1 MIQQLKLYEGQSF
14 DPHYNLAVEEYLLQT
29 VEPDCCIL
37 YLWQNQNTV
46 VIGRNQNAWKEC
58 RTTLL
63 EEEGGH
69 LARRLSGGGA
79 VFHDLGNLNFTQTV
93 MTWKSSCLSSSWPA
107 GALASNRS
115 GRDGT
120 TFWQAVASSLGM
132 PSIEAVTALTTTAPC
147 W

>member
-1 MIQQLKLYEGQSF
+1 MIQQLKLYEGQGF
-14 DPHYNLAVEEYLLQT
+14 NPHFNLAVEEYLLQT

-69 LARRLSGGGA
+69 LARRLS
-79 VFHDLGNLNFTQTV
+79 
-93 MTWKSSCLSSSWPA
+93 CLLYTSPSP
-107 GALASNRS
+107 
-115 GRDGT
+115 RD
-120 TFWQAVASSLGM
+120 
-132 PSIEAVTALTTTAPC
+132 
-147 W
+147 